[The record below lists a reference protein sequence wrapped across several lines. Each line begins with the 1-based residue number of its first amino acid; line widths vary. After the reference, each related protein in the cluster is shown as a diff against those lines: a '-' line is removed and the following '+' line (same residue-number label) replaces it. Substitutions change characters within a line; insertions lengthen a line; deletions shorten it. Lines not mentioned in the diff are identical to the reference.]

1 MRRSASLKCQG
12 IRRSCSLVRK
22 IMDSCLI
29 TLQMWVRLNHGW
41 KGCKGIPHMES
52 TSARGSGPFH
62 LTEPRAVR
70 ASVVDA
76 RLSHCFLSTPPRRTG
91 NGAST
96 EASVVLASLWSKWLR
111 LKVQG
116 PFGCRIQWRV
126 GRHRLKE
133 RAAPVSYV
141 TTQSCTCGIY
151 LATVTT
157 SIALRERVPG
167 SVPVVDLNFMV
178 RTEVSM

>member
-1 MRRSASLKCQG
+1 MERQLKPLLCWQACG
-12 IRRSCSLVRK
+12 R
-22 IMDSCLI
+22 
-29 TLQMWVRLNHGW
+29 N
-41 KGCKGIPHMES
+41 
-52 TSARGSGPFH
+52 GS
-62 LTEPRAVR
+62 
-70 ASVVDA
+70 
-76 RLSHCFLSTPPRRTG
+76 
-91 NGAST
+91 
-96 EASVVLASLWSKWLR
+96 R

-167 SVPVVDLNFMV
+167 SVPVVDLDFIV